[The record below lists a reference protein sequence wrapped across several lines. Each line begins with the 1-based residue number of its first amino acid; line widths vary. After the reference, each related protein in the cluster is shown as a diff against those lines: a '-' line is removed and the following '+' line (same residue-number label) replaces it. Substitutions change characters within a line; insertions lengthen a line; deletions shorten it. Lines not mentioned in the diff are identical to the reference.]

1 MLISITDAPT
11 RGTPRARVLDTQ
23 ARGKRRF
30 GRIRVL
36 GKRSDRCLVL
46 SLCVKEGKPQFEYAI
61 HESEP
66 RWQN

>member
-1 MLISITDAPT
+1 VCLDA
-11 RGTPRARVLDTQ
+11 Q

-46 SLCVKEGKPQFEYAI
+46 SLCDKEGKPQFEYAI

>member
-1 MLISITDAPT
+1 MDAPT
-11 RGTPRARVLDTQ
+11 RGTPRAHVSGAQ

>member
-1 MLISITDAPT
+1 VP
-11 RGTPRARVLDTQ
+11 DTQ

-36 GKRSDRCLVL
+36 GKRSDRRLAL
-46 SLCVKEGKPQFEYAI
+46 SLCDKEGKPQFEYAI
-61 HESEP
+61 HESEL

>member
-1 MLISITDAPT
+1 MDAPT
-11 RGTPRARVLDTQ
+11 RGTPRAHVSGAQ
-23 ARGKRRF
+23 ARGKQRF

-46 SLCVKEGKPQFEYAI
+46 SLCDKEGKPQFEYAI